1 MASLLYNNIVLLII
15 FVITIKLNSNYFK
28 INSKLFSFFLL
39 YHGAFTLFYILVFRG
54 KSADYYTYL
63 YLVNTSIE
71 HDGFS
76 YGVFLS
82 THFVYQIILFLKF
95 IFINDFNIIVIFSL
109 LSFFGIIVFIKNL
122 IKLGVDRNIA
132 YMIFLIPGLHF
143 WTSVIGKDSLIL
155 FFLAF
160 FFHFYID
167 KKFIYSIIFLIPVFL
182 IRPHIG
188 IVFFLAVALNE
199 VIIKKG
205 NLKFL
210 LLLIVLCGI
219 VTFFNVPQ
227 IQKLIFNSS
236 DALGYNFIEKIFIEL
251 NTQSLKFSQS
261 TSGYDSSNIYL
272 NIFNYIIF
280 PIEFVVRNNS
290 LSVNGFILV
299 EILTLIFLIT
309 LISQQKNEFKIDKR
323 IIYFLCICIFI
334 YLMLLPQV
342 YFNYGL
348 NARQKWMII
357 PFIIYFSFLLK
368 NLFVKI
374 KKM

>member
-1 MASLLYNNIVLLII
+1 MVNLLYNNIVLLTIL
-15 FVITIKLNSNYFK
+15 VITIKLNSSYFK
-28 INSKLFSFFLL
+28 INLKLFSFFLL

-71 HDGFS
+71 HSGFK

-82 THFVYQIILFLKF
+82 THFVYQFIIFFKSIFL
-95 IFINDFNIIVIFSL
+95 NDFNIIVIFSL
-109 LSFFGIIVFIKNL
+109 LSFFGIIVFIQNL
-122 IKLGVDRNIA
+122 IKLGVERNIA
-132 YMIFLIPGLHF
+132 YMVFFIPGLHF
-143 WTSVIGKDSLIL
+143 WTSVIGKDCLIL

-188 IVFFLAVALNE
+188 IVFFLALALNE
-199 VIIKKG
+199 VFIRKG

-210 LLLIVLCGI
+210 LLLIFVCGI
-219 VTFFNVPQ
+219 IIFFNLPQ
-227 IQKLIFNSS
+227 IQKIIFNSS
-236 DALGYNFIEKIFIEL
+236 DVLEYNFIQKILIEL
-251 NTQSLKFSQS
+251 NTQSLKYSQS
-261 TSGYDSSNIYL
+261 ASGYDPSNIYI
-272 NIFNYIIF
+272 NIFNYVIF
-280 PIEFVVRNNS
+280 PLEFIFKNNS
-290 LSVNGFILV
+290 ISVNGFILV
-299 EILTLIFLIT
+299 EILTLIFLII
-309 LISQQKNEFKIDKR
+309 LISRQKKGFKINNR
-323 IIYFLCICIFI
+323 IIYFLCFCIFI

-357 PFIIYFSFLLK
+357 PFIVYFSFLLK

>member
-1 MASLLYNNIVLLII
+1 MANLLYNNIVLLII
-15 FVITIKLNSNYFK
+15 FVITIKLNLNYFK

-63 YLVNTSIE
+63 YLVNTLIE
-71 HDGFS
+71 HDGFK

-109 LSFFGIIVFIKNL
+109 LSFFGIIVFIQNL
-122 IKLGVDRNIA
+122 IKLGVDRKIA

-143 WTSVIGKDSLIL
+143 WTSVIGKDCLIL

-167 KKFIYSIIFLIPVFL
+167 KKFIYSIIFLTPVFL

-188 IVFFLAVALNE
+188 IIFFLAIALNE

-210 LLLIVLCGI
+210 LLLIYVCGI
-219 VTFFNVPQ
+219 IIFFNIPQ
-227 IQKLIFNSS
+227 IQKIIFNSS
-236 DALGYNFIEKIFIEL
+236 DVLGYNFIQKILIEL
-251 NTQSLKFSQS
+251 NAQSLKFTQS
-261 TSGYDSSNIYL
+261 TSGYDSSNLYL

-280 PIEFVVRNNS
+280 PLEFIFRNNS

-299 EILTLIFLIT
+299 EILSLIFLFI
-309 LISQQKNEFKIDKR
+309 LISQQKNEFKVDKR

-334 YLMLLPQV
+334 YLMILPQV

-357 PFIIYFSFLLK
+357 PFIIYFCFLLK